1 VSGGAPAGGPP
12 CDPRLR
18 SLLWRGV
25 GRFLFRWT
33 FRTWYGPRRLILK
46 LFGTRLTPPFR
57 TWYGPRRLILKL
69 FGTRLT
75 PRTKFRR
82 TVRVDRPWNVSAGT
96 LTVIGDDVVLRAR
109 LPITIGDRCVVSQL
123 AVLTTERRDHATA
136 GFPTVAAPITLADD
150 VWIATDTLVLP
161 GSTWMIATGEPA
173 VPRQPRVLK
182 TPEAAS

>member
-1 VSGGAPAGGPP
+1 MSGGAPAGGPP

-33 FRTWYGPRRLILK
+33 
-46 LFGTRLTPPFR
+46 FR

-123 AVLTTERRDHATA
+123 AVITTERRDHATV
-136 GFPTVAAPITLADD
+136 GFPTVAAPITLEDD

-161 GSTWMIATGEPA
+161 GSTVGAGTVVGARGLVDGELPGWMIATGEPA

-182 TPEAAS
+182 TPEAAP

>member
-1 VSGGAPAGGPP
+1 VSGGAPTGGPP

-33 FRTWYGPRRLILK
+33 
-46 LFGTRLTPPFR
+46 FR

-109 LPITIGDRCVVSQL
+109 L
-123 AVLTTERRDHATA
+123 TTERRDHATA

-161 GSTWMIATGEPA
+161 GSTVGAGTVVGARGLVDGELPGWMIATGEPA